1 MDMLCT
7 AVENGLDRFEV
18 NITALKQA
26 EQSRLFPTVPIKH
39 FRIEL

>member
-7 AVENGLDRFEV
+7 AVENGLDRSYV

-26 EQSRLFPTVPIKH
+26 EQSRLFTD
-39 FRIEL
+39 